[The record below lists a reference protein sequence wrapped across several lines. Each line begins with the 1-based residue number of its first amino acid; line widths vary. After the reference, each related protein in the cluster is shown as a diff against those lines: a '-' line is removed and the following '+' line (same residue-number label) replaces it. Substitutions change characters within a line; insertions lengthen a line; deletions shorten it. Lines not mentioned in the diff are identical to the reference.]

1 MSYISSQKNKEF
13 LWNILYDNKEFA
25 NIPNDKLK
33 DVIGIFE
40 RTIND
45 EIQNG
50 NNNDIMESNKS
61 ILKNAKERVEVFKM
75 NMFKSKNVKDDFRGE
90 KIEVFDK
97 NLQQRKNSMDK
108 MLNPVRPVDIDFTD
122 KTDNPM
128 DNSEINSLLES
139 MQRARNIELEINVK
153 NNDNND
159 DNNNDNDNN
168 DNNNNDNN
176 DKNLIKTNNIME
188 NKKETENAGEKN
200 SDGEKEV
207 VPKLKISSI
216 EDLLGND
223 INVIDINNKRKDN
236 GHFNLINKDFYKQNS
251 SNVSLSDMDNL
262 INHDN
267 RKEQSVNSSND
278 MDSIYKFLNVI
289 LNNQKLIMQKIGIL

>member
-33 DVIGIFE
+33 EVIGIFE

-97 NLQQRKNSMDK
+97 NLEARKNSMDK

-153 NNDNND
+153 NSNDGND
-159 DNNNDNDNN
+159 GNDGNDE
-168 DNNNNDNN
+168 
-176 DKNLIKTNNIME
+176 NLIKTNNIME
-188 NKKETENAGEKN
+188 NKNSGENVSEKN
-200 SDGEKEV
+200 ASLEEEV

-262 INHDN
+262 INKDN
-267 RKEQSVNSSND
+267 SKEKSIHSSNNTSND
-278 MDSIYKFLNVI
+278 MDSIYKFLNVV
-289 LNNQKLIMQKIGIL
+289 LNNQKLIMQKMGIL